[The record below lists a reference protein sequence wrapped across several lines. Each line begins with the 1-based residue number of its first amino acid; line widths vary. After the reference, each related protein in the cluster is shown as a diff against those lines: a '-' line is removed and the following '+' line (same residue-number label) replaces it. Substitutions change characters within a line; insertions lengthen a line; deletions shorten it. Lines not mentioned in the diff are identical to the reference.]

1 MVENVQSPSAQR
13 PNLSFYTW
21 TSPGS
26 LMLTTFI
33 EIDFKN
39 ILGLVQ
45 LLLYLQYKINQ

>member
-1 MVENVQSPSAQR
+1 MVGNVLGLVAQR
-13 PNLSFYTW
+13 PNPSFYTW
-21 TSPGS
+21 TSPGY